1 MIVVADH
8 VREFLRDC
16 RRCRGADGTCGIAD
30 GFEAALL
37 GTFLPADAV
46 VFATPVYWYGMSG
59 QLKTF
64 LDRIFCYIAASYPGA
79 DGVVQ
84 SLMGKRIAL
93 LLSSE
98 ESYHGAGAGIQH
110 QIQEYARYTHSQYVG
125 TVAGYGN
132 RRGDVRRDP
141 ADPLG
146 RARELG
152 ARLFDLR
159 STDYRIDTERP
170 GSVWQ
175 DA

>member
-1 MIVVADH
+1 
-8 VREFLRDC
+8 
-16 RRCRGADGTCGIAD
+16 
-30 GFEAALL
+30 
-37 GTFLPADAV
+37 
-46 VFATPVYWYGMSG
+46 
-59 QLKTF
+59 
-64 LDRIFCYIAASYPGA
+64 
-79 DGVVQ
+79 
-84 SLMGKRIAL
+84 MGKRIAL

-146 RARELG
+146 APGELG

-175 DA
+175 DS